1 MEKELTQ
8 KIPETGSHIS
18 NFKNVPPYTSL
29 LTHGQD
35 AVTALA
41 KEKENNLVALR
52 LKDGSAF
59 LLSIPSEQNKVS
71 WYALLERLKSKG
83 YTLRG
88 YATCTTEVMRMILF
102 DINRMSKEKARQVIQ
117 DAEVVNDLVNNSA
130 PIGWF
135 KDLLASV
142 MLIGASDIHLEYRG
156 PRTIVRVRLDGL
168 MREYTAVP
176 RQIAVDG
183 ISAIFNIVAEEH
195 SRSEGA
201 FNESLAQQ
209 AMIPLKI
216 GSEIVNLRFQSHP
229 AVEGFDVVI
238 RILRTNN
245 SERSKKL
252 NLNTLGYTDSQV
264 ELINLA
270 LGNAW
275 GGVFIAGITGSG
287 KTTTLNA
294 LLKNMAEVGNRK
306 IISIED
312 PVEYQVEGVSHFS
325 IQRKVAG
332 DETNNPFKGA
342 MMAFLRMDPDV
353 GMFGEIRDQLS
364 AEMALNAIQ
373 TGHKILTTVHATS
386 ALGVVGRLTS
396 KSLGLLRENVCT
408 PEFIST
414 LIYQVLTPI
423 NCPHCKI
430 RAIDVMPEHQL
441 MEYKHYF
448 ELDINQ
454 LYCASESGCTSCR
467 KPNIDYSKSKRVGV
481 NGVKVNA
488 EVITPDDEMH
498 TLLGQGK
505 DIEARRIWRKK
516 RTSPY
521 DSPDMNGK
529 EAWGHALYDMSQG
542 LIDPY
547 YFEMNFGAPKLF
559 SFALD

>member
-1 MEKELTQ
+1 METEQAQGLPQ
-8 KIPETGSHIS
+8 TGIHIS
-18 NFKNVPPYTSL
+18 NFKNVPPYTAL
-29 LTHGQD
+29 LTHGLD
-35 AVTALA
+35 AVTTVASD
-41 KEKENNLVALR
+41 KENNLVALR

-59 LLSIPSEQNKVS
+59 LLCIPSEQNKVA

-83 YTLRG
+83 FSLRG
-88 YATCTTEVMRMILF
+88 HATCTPEVMRMILF
-102 DINRMSKEKARQVIQ
+102 DINRMSKETARQVVQ
-117 DAEVVNDLVNNSA
+117 DAEVVNTLVRNSA

-142 MLIGASDIHLEYRG
+142 MMIGASDIHLEYRG
-156 PRTIVRVRLDGL
+156 PRTNVRVRLDGL

-183 ISAIFNIVAEEH
+183 VSAIFNIIAEEH

-209 AMIPLKI
+209 AMIPLNI
-216 GSEIVNLRFQSHP
+216 GSELVNLRFQSHP

-245 SERSKKL
+245 AERSKKL
-252 NLNTLGYTDSQV
+252 DLNLLGYTDSQV
-264 ELINLA
+264 DIINLSI
-270 LGNAW
+270 GSSW
-275 GGVFIAGITGSG
+275 GGVFIAGVTGSG

-294 LLKNMAEVGNRK
+294 MLKQMAQIGNRK

-332 DETNNPFKGA
+332 DDANNPFKGA

-408 PEFIST
+408 PEFVST
-414 LIYQVLTPI
+414 LVYQVLTPI
-423 NCPHCKI
+423 NCPDCKI
-430 RAIDVMPEHQL
+430 PASEVMAENQL
-441 MEYKHYF
+441 QEYKRYF
-448 ELDINQ
+448 NLNINQ
-454 LYCASESGCTSCR
+454 IYCASEAGCPNCR

-481 NGVKVNA
+481 KGVKVNA
-488 EVITPDDEMH
+488 EVITPDDDMY
-498 TLLGQGK
+498 TLLSEAK

-516 RTSPY
+516 RTAPY
-521 DSPDMNGK
+521 DNPDMMGK

-542 LIDPY
+542 LIDPF

>member
-1 MEKELTQ
+1 MEKEQIQ
-8 KIPETGSHIS
+8 KLPQTGSHIS
-18 NFKNVPPYTSL
+18 NFKNIPPYTSL
-29 LTHGQD
+29 LTHGLD
-35 AVTALA
+35 AVTAVA
-41 KEKENNLVALR
+41 TEKENNLVALR

-102 DINRMSKEKARQVIQ
+102 DINRMSKETARQVRQ
-117 DAEVVNDLVNNSA
+117 DAEVVNNLVTNSA

-183 ISAIFNIVAEEH
+183 VSAIFNIIAEEH

-209 AMIPLKI
+209 AMIPLNI

-252 NLNTLGYTDSQV
+252 DLNTLGYTDSQV

-270 LGNAW
+270 LGSAW
-275 GGVFIAGITGSG
+275 GGVFIAGVTGSG

-294 LLKNMAEVGNRK
+294 LLKKMAQIGNRK

-325 IQRKVAG
+325 IQRKVTG
-332 DETNNPFKGA
+332 DDASNPFKGA

-414 LIYQVLTPI
+414 LIYQVLMPI

-430 RAIDVMPEHQL
+430 LAMDVMPEYQL
-441 MEYKHYF
+441 TEYKRYF
-448 ELDINQ
+448 ELNINQ
-454 LYCASESGCTSCR
+454 IYCASESGCASCR

-488 EVITPDDEMH
+488 EVINPDDEMH
-498 TLLGQGK
+498 TLLSQAK

-521 DSPDMNGK
+521 DNPDMTGK
-529 EAWGHALYDMSQG
+529 EVWGHALYDMSQG
-542 LIDPY
+542 LIDPF

-559 SFALD
+559 SSALD